1 MYPLSRRAAA
11 HRLAGMAALIAAG
24 GGTPPAAAQVP
35 PPATLPPDHDMTAF
49 PDHWMG
55 SERIAFLVY
64 PGFTALDMVGPHYM
78 LANLM
83 GATVRVVAATAA
95 PVRSD
100 TGLVFT
106 PDDSFETCPA
116 ELDIICVPGGS
127 TGTLAA
133 MQDAAT
139 LAFLAD
145 RGARARYV
153 TSVCTASMVLG
164 AAGLLRGRRATSHWV
179 TRPLLKL
186 FGAEPVDA
194 RVVTDGNLITGAGVT
209 AGLDFGL
216 SLVAGL
222 RDRGY
227 AEAVQLLAE
236 YAPDP
241 PFNAGTPA
249 TAPKVAVA
257 QLEAMFVSF
266 LAQLSEVARQS
277 PGGRG

>member
-1 MYPLSRRAAA
+1 
-11 HRLAGMAALIAAG
+11 MAAM
-24 GGTPPAAAQVP
+24 PA
-35 PPATLPPDHDMTAF
+35 
-49 PDHWMG
+49 HWMG
-55 SERIAFLVY
+55 SERIAFLIY

-78 LANLM
+78 LTNLM
-83 GATVRVVAATAA
+83 GATVRVVAATSA

-106 PDDSFETCPA
+106 PDDSFDTCPP
-116 ELDIICVPGGS
+116 ELDILCVPGGT

-145 RGARARYV
+145 RGGRARYV
-153 TSVCTASMVLG
+153 TSVCTGSMLLG

-179 TRPLLKL
+179 TRPLLPL
-186 FGAEPVDA
+186 FGAEAVDA
-194 RVVTDGNLITGAGVT
+194 RVVTDGNRITGAGVT

-216 SLVAGL
+216 SLVASL
-222 RDRGY
+222 RDRDY

-236 YAPDP
+236 YAPEP

-249 TAPKVAVA
+249 TAPAAAVT
-257 QLEAMFVSF
+257 QLEAMFTSF
-266 LAQLSEVARQS
+266 VARMTEVARQS